1 MASSQVDIAA
11 SAPFGCVLRD
21 HNRRDRCRESNA
33 HSTFQKNL
41 KNLVRGHLHS
51 CISISSGCSA
61 SDKKRERDQ
70 NNNVDSWVAN
80 GETNNRRRQS
90 RILDRWAAQQA
101 REVVSTIEKQ
111 EAELLPLLN
120 SPSLVSSRAS
130 SSRREDSA
138 APSNGSTETSILGA
152 SSLVQIW
159 EKRLNRLNGLKLNS
173 ATSPSPSRSTS
184 GFSCNENG
192 SSVEEPSSAEEAGD
206 SARERYDAQPNDD
219 QFADWESDRTALSDA
234 PSSSQGRKSDA
245 GENEKV
251 RVADIIK
258 RLASAYQTPS
268 PITSGNDDN
277 DHGHGHSSVQASP
290 SRERSSLHEQT
301 EQRVFS
307 QVISSPRIRGRQAF
321 TDLLMHL
328 ERDRHRELETLVERR
343 PVSRFTQRGRIQVNY
358 FIHLK
363 KYSLCDIY
371 NLHKFISWY
380 HAFLQSLIRLRL
392 LQRGMAIRDQP
403 CPPSTTTTSGV
414 NGLPQGSTIMHLRYN
429 PFPLTS
435 CIKF

>member
-1 MASSQVDIAA
+1 
-11 SAPFGCVLRD
+11 
-21 HNRRDRCRESNA
+21 
-33 HSTFQKNL
+33 
-41 KNLVRGHLHS
+41 
-51 CISISSGCSA
+51 
-61 SDKKRERDQ
+61 
-70 NNNVDSWVAN
+70 
-80 GETNNRRRQS
+80 
-90 RILDRWAAQQA
+90 
-101 REVVSTIEKQ
+101 
-111 EAELLPLLN
+111 LLPLLN

-173 ATSPSPSRSTS
+173 ATSPSPSRSAS

-363 KYSLCDIY
+363 KI
-371 NLHKFISWY
+371 
-380 HAFLQSLIRLRL
+380 
-392 LQRGMAIRDQP
+392 
-403 CPPSTTTTSGV
+403 
-414 NGLPQGSTIMHLRYN
+414 LPLRYIQSTQIY
-429 PFPLTS
+429 FLVS
-435 CIKF
+435 CFFAVVDSA

>member
-1 MASSQVDIAA
+1 VRIQIPMKMASSQVDIAG

-21 HNRRDRCRESNA
+21 HNKRDRRRESNT

-51 CISISSGCSA
+51 CISIS

-80 GETNNRRRQS
+80 GETNNRRSLRLKNNNDSPRQPG
-90 RILDRWAAQQA
+90 ILDRLAAQQA

-111 EAELLPLLN
+111 SQEPDIIDLSN
-120 SPSLVSSRAS
+120 SPSFVSSRAS
-130 SSRREDSA
+130 SSKREDST
-138 APSNGSTETSILGA
+138 APSDSSTETSILGA

-173 ATSPSPSRSTS
+173 TTSLSPSRSTS
-184 GFSCNENG
+184 GFSCIEEPHGSSVEEPHG
-192 SSVEEPSSAEEAGD
+192 SSVEEPSSAEEAGETGD
-206 SARERYDAQPNDD
+206 SVHERYDAPPNDD
-219 QFADWESDRTALSDA
+219 PFPDWESDRTALSDA

-258 RLASAYQTPS
+258 RLASAYQTPT
-268 PITSGNDDN
+268 PVTSRSDDN

-290 SRERSSLHEQT
+290 TRERSSLPEQM
-301 EQRVFS
+301 EHRLFS
-307 QVISSPRIRGRQAF
+307 QAINSPRIRGRQAF

-343 PVSRFTQRGRIQVNY
+343 PVSRFTQKGRIQVNY
-358 FIHLK
+358 FIHF
-363 KYSLCDIY
+363 
-371 NLHKFISWY
+371 N
-380 HAFLQSLIRLRL
+380 
-392 LQRGMAIRDQP
+392 
-403 CPPSTTTTSGV
+403 
-414 NGLPQGSTIMHLRYN
+414 RYI
-429 PFPLTS
+429 FPL
-435 CIKF
+435 

>member
-41 KNLVRGHLHS
+41 KNLVRT
-51 CISISSGCSA
+51 ISSGCSA

-80 GETNNRRRQS
+80 GETNNHRSTRQS
-90 RILDRWAAQQA
+90 RILNRWAAEQA

-111 EAELLPLLN
+111 SQEAEVLAISN

-130 SSRREDSA
+130 SSRREDSTT
-138 APSNGSTETSILGA
+138 PSDSSTETSILGA

-173 ATSPSPSRSTS
+173 ATSLSPSRSTS
-184 GFSCNENG
+184 GFSCIENG
-192 SSVEEPSSAEEAGD
+192 SSVEEQSSAEEAVD
-206 SARERYDAQPNDD
+206 SARPNDD
-219 QFADWESDRTALSDA
+219 PFTDWESDRTALSDA
-234 PSSSQGRKSDA
+234 PSSSQGRKSNA

-258 RLASAYQTPS
+258 RLASAYQTPTS
-268 PITSGNDDN
+268 TPTAITSLSEDN
-277 DHGHGHSSVQASP
+277 DNGHSSVHASP
-290 SRERSSLHEQT
+290 LHDQI

-358 FIHLK
+358 FIHLNT
-363 KYSLCDIY
+363 Y
-371 NLHKFISWY
+371 
-380 HAFLQSLIRLRL
+380 FLSDYIQSI
-392 LQRGMAIRDQP
+392 
-403 CPPSTTTTSGV
+403 
-414 NGLPQGSTIMHLRYN
+414 
-429 PFPLTS
+429 
-435 CIKF
+435 